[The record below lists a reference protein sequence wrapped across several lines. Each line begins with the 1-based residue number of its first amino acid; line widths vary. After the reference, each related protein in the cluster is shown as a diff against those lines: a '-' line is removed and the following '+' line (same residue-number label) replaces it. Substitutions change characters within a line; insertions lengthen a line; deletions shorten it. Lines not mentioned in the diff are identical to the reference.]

1 MTSLHIFFFFKKP
14 YDIWRDAAPLPV
26 SVFSYTIVG
35 CCISD
40 MKESRISPFPP
51 LVAVKLLTDAGD
63 EIWEHD
69 RSPCDCTLY
78 HSVHLSLIH
87 IYISHTLLHSHHT

>member
-1 MTSLHIFFFFKKP
+1 M
-14 YDIWRDAAPLPV
+14 
-26 SVFSYTIVG
+26 
-35 CCISD
+35 SD
-40 MKESRISPFPP
+40 MKESRISLFPSIGGSET
-51 LVAVKLLTDAGD
+51 VLTDAGD

-69 RSPCDCTLY
+69 RSPCDRTLY